1 MTAQEIRERI
11 LDVVGQNG
19 GHLSS
24 SLGAVEIA
32 MALAEIFDPMTD
44 RIVWDVG
51 HQAYAWKILTDRGGR
66 DFSTL
71 RKLDGVSP
79 FPNPAESAADAAV
92 AGHAGVSISVAA
104 GLAAARDARGSSEHV
119 IAVVG
124 DGALVNGTSFEAL
137 NNLAASTKKLIV
149 ILNDNEMSISRP
161 AGSFAKLLGRLIT
174 NVRYNRV
181 KTAAENAGHKMKL
194 TFLRGIYHKVEGR
207 IKSWFLGNAYFE
219 QFGLRYVGPVDG
231 HDLAQLKDAFT
242 VAKEYKRSVIV
253 HVVTKKGKGYEPAEK
268 DPTRFHGVSAG
279 QISEKSKSEEQGE
292 VVVGSRS
299 RTEDIKSSAVRL
311 PTTARTITGLS
322 WSDAFGSALCE
333 AALKDER
340 IVALTAG
347 MKDGTG
353 LAQFAKVFRD
363 RFFDVGI
370 AEGHMVAFA
379 AGMAAGGR
387 RPVVAVYST
396 FLQRAIDQVMHDV
409 CLSNLPVVFCV
420 DRAGAV
426 GADGVTHQG
435 LYDIAMLR
443 TLPNLTICQP
453 KDAEDLKALLDEA
466 LKRNGPTVIR
476 YPRGVAARKSKSEG
490 VVVQRND
497 ENSTVRLPTTTTAI
511 SIWATGDQL
520 EKAYSVAAR
529 IPDAEVVFARYL
541 KPFDAEL
548 LKAQR
553 TEGRRIVSIENG
565 AIAGGFGEAIGA
577 DLKFGWP
584 DEFIPHGSVAELENR
599 YGFDVESIASA
610 INRTIEQ
617 SEQSGNSSYG

>member
-1 MTAQEIRERI
+1 MTPQEIRERI

-32 MALAEIFDPMTD
+32 LALAETFDPFRD
-44 RIVWDVG
+44 RVVWDVG
-51 HQAYAWKILTDRGGR
+51 HQAYAWKILTEASRGGKSF
-66 DFSTL
+66 DTL
-71 RKLDGVSP
+71 RKLDGLSP

-104 GLAAARDARGSSEHV
+104 GLAAARDARGTDEQV

-137 NNLAASTKKLIV
+137 NNLTASTRKLIV
-149 ILNDNEMSISRP
+149 VLNDNEMSISRP
-161 AGSFAKLLGRLIT
+161 AGSLAKMLGRLIT

-181 KTAAENAGHKMKL
+181 KTAAENAGHRMKL
-194 TFLRGIYHKVEGR
+194 TFLRGVYHKIESC

-231 HDLAQLKDAFT
+231 HNLAQLKAALT
-242 VAKEYKRSVIV
+242 VAKEYKRSVLV
-253 HVVTKKGKGYEPAEK
+253 HVVTKKGKGFGPAEK
-268 DPTRFHGVSAG
+268 DPTRFHGVAAG
-279 QISEKSKSEEQGE
+279 FNSVNDGMSSEHRNIGASEH
-292 VVVGSRS
+292 
-299 RTEDIKSSAVRL
+299 VRN
-311 PTTARTITGLS
+311 LS
-322 WSDAFGSALCE
+322 WSDCFGEAICE

-353 LAQFAKVFRD
+353 LAKFAKIFSN
-363 RFFDVGI
+363 RFLDVGI

-379 AGMAAGGR
+379 AGLAAGGR

-409 CLSNLPVVFCV
+409 CISNLPVVFCV

-453 KDAEDLKALLDEA
+453 KDAEDLKALLAEA

-476 YPRGVAARKSKSEG
+476 YPRGEAPREVKVRGEG
-490 VVVQRND
+490 EQRMYQCPD
-497 ENSTVRLPTTTTAI
+497 CADAEKRTLDIRRETQGRY

-520 EKAYSVAAR
+520 EKAYAVAAKV
-529 IPDAEVVFARYL
+529 PGAEVTFARYL

-548 LKAQR
+548 LATQR
-553 TEGRRIVSIENG
+553 AAGMKIVSIENG
-565 AIAGGFGEAIGA
+565 AVAGGFGEAIGA
-577 DLKFGWP
+577 DVKFGWP
-584 DEFIPHGSVAELENR
+584 DAFLPHGSVAELEKR
-599 YGFDVESIASA
+599 CGFDVDSIVARLFKLTA
-610 INRTIEQ
+610 NR
-617 SEQSGNSSYG
+617 

>member
-1 MTAQEIRERI
+1 MTPQEIRERI
-11 LDVVGQNG
+11 LDVVGKNG

-32 MALAEIFDPMTD
+32 MALAETFDPLKD
-44 RIVWDVG
+44 RVVWDVG
-51 HQAYAWKILTDRGGR
+51 HQAYAWKILTEASRGGK
-66 DFSTL
+66 DFATL
-71 RKLDGVSP
+71 RKADGVSP
-79 FPNPAESAADAAV
+79 FPSPLESAADAAV

-104 GLAAARDARGSSEHV
+104 GLAAARDARGTDEHV
-119 IAVVG
+119 VAVVG

-137 NNLAASTKKLIV
+137 NNLAAATKKLIV
-149 ILNDNEMSISRP
+149 VLNDNEMSISRP

-181 KTAAENAGHKMKL
+181 KTAAENAGHRMKL
-194 TFLRGIYHKVEGR
+194 TFLRGLYHKAESR

-231 HDLAQLKDAFT
+231 HDLGQLKAAFT
-242 VAKEYKRSVIV
+242 VAREYKRSVIV
-253 HVVTKKGKGYEPAEK
+253 HVVTKKGKGYAPAEK
-268 DPTRFHGVSAG
+268 DPTKFHGVGPG
-279 QISEKSKSEEQGE
+279 QIEAKAKNEGEQRN
-292 VVVGSRS
+292 VKLDCSPLPRS
-299 RTEDIKSSAVRL
+299 FA
-311 PTTARTITGLS
+311 LS
-322 WSDAFGSALCE
+322 WSDAFGNALCE

-353 LAQFAKVFRD
+353 LSQFAKVFPS
-363 RFFDVGI
+363 RFLDVGI

-379 AGMAAGGR
+379 AGLAAGGR

-409 CLSNLPVVFCV
+409 CISNLPVVFCV

-453 KDAEDLKALLDEA
+453 KDGEDLKALLGEA

-476 YPRGVAARKSKSEG
+476 YPRGVVSCLSSNVLSPSTDAE
-490 VVVQRND
+490 QRTLD
-497 ENSTVRLPTTTTAI
+497 GRRETRGLFV
-511 SIWATGDQL
+511 IWATGDQL
-520 EKAYSVAAR
+520 EKAYAVAEKVG
-529 IPDAEVVFARYL
+529 AEVTFARYL

-548 LKAQR
+548 LKQQR
-553 TEGRRIVSIENG
+553 AAGMKIVSVENG

-577 DLKFGWP
+577 DLRFGWP
-584 DEFIPHGSVAELENR
+584 DEFIPHGSVAELEKR
-599 YGFDVESIASA
+599 YGFDAASIIEA
-610 INRTIEQ
+610 IQT
-617 SEQSGNSSYG
+617 SELLNI

>member
-1 MTAQEIRERI
+1 MTPQEIRERI

-32 MALAEIFDPMTD
+32 LALAETFDPLKD

-51 HQAYAWKILTDRGGR
+51 HQAYAWKILTEESRGGKSF
-66 DFSTL
+66 DTL
-71 RKLDGVSP
+71 RKLGGVSP

-104 GLAAARDARGSSEHV
+104 GLAAARDARGLDEQV
-119 IAVVG
+119 VAVVG
-124 DGALVNGTSFEAL
+124 VASLVKGTSFEAL
-137 NNLAASTKKLIV
+137 NNLAAATKKLIV
-149 ILNDNEMSISRP
+149 VLNDNEMSISRP
-161 AGSFAKLLGRLIT
+161 AGSIAKMLGRLIT

-181 KTAAENAGHKMKL
+181 KTAAENAGHKLKL
-194 TFLRGIYHKVEGR
+194 TFLRGIYHRVESR
-207 IKSWFLGNAYFE
+207 IKSWFLGNACFE

-231 HDLAQLKDAFT
+231 HNLEQLKDAFT

-253 HVVTKKGKGYEPAEK
+253 HVVTKKGRGYAPAEK
-268 DPTRFHGVSAG
+268 DPTGYHGIGPHQVPLTSRSAG
-279 QISEKSKSEEQGE
+279 
-292 VVVGSRS
+292 
-299 RTEDIKSSAVRL
+299 T
-311 PTTARTITGLS
+311 
-322 WSDAFGSALCE
+322 WSDAFGDALIE
-333 AALKDER
+333 AARTDDR

-353 LAQFAKVFRD
+353 LEGFARAYPA
-363 RFFDVGI
+363 RFLDVGI

-379 AGMAAGGR
+379 AGLAAGGR

-409 CLSNLPVVFCV
+409 CIANLPVVFCV

-453 KDAEDLKALLDEA
+453 KDAEDLKALLGEA

-476 YPRGVAARKSKSEG
+476 YPRGKVGRLEG
-490 VVVQRND
+490 EKVRND
-497 ENSTVRLPTTTTAI
+497 PPTISPSHPLTS

-529 IPDAEVVFARYL
+529 IPGAEVVFARYL

-548 LKAQR
+548 LKRQR
-553 TEGRRIVSIENG
+553 AEGRRIVSIENG
-565 AIAGGFGEAIGA
+565 AVAGGFGEAIGA

-584 DEFIPHGSVAELENR
+584 DEFIPHGSVAELEKL
-599 YGFDVESIASA
+599 YGFDVD
-610 INRTIEQ
+610 TIVATIQ
-617 SEQSGNSSYG
+617 STNYQLPTTNCNG

>member
-1 MTAQEIRERI
+1 MTPQEVRERI

-32 MALAEIFDPMTD
+32 LALTETFDPKVD
-44 RIVWDVG
+44 RVVWDVG
-51 HQAYAWKILTDRGGR
+51 HQAYAWKILTDRGGK

-79 FPNPAESAADAAV
+79 FPNPAESVADAAV

-104 GLAAARDARGSSEHV
+104 GLAAARDARGTAEHV
-119 IAVVG
+119 VAVVG

-137 NNLAASTKKLIV
+137 NNLAAATKRLIV
-149 ILNDNEMSISRP
+149 VLNDNDMSISRP
-161 AGSFAKLLGRLIT
+161 TGSFAKLLGRLIT

-194 TFLRGIYHKVEGR
+194 TFLRGVYHGVESR

-231 HDLAQLKDAFT
+231 HNLNQLKDAFT

-253 HVVTKKGKGYEPAEK
+253 HVVTKKGKGYPPAEK
-268 DPTRFHGVSAG
+268 DPTGYHGIG
-279 QISEKSKSEEQGE
+279 PHQIPLT
-292 VVVGSRS
+292 S
-299 RTEDIKSSAVRL
+299 RTA
-311 PTTARTITGLS
+311 TTWSDVFGNALIEAART
-322 WSDAFGSALCE
+322 DN
-333 AALKDER
+333 R

-353 LAQFAKVFRD
+353 LDGFARAYPP
-363 RFFDVGI
+363 RFVDVGI

-379 AGMAAGGR
+379 AGLAAGGR

-409 CLSNLPVVFCV
+409 CISSLPVVFCV

-453 KDAEDLKALLDEA
+453 KDAEDLKALLAEA
-466 LKRNGPTVIR
+466 LNRNGPTVIR
-476 YPRGVAARKSKSEG
+476 YPRGKVPQSNAVDGSRVQSGTVA
-490 VVVQRND
+490 
-497 ENSTVRLPTTTTAI
+497 
-511 SIWATGDQL
+511 IWATGDQL
-520 EKAYSVAAR
+520 EKAHEVAAR
-529 IPDAEVVFARYL
+529 VGAEVTFARYL

-548 LKAQR
+548 LKRQR
-553 TEGRRIVSIENG
+553 AEGRRIVSIENG
-565 AIAGGFGEAIGA
+565 AVAGGFGESIGA
-577 DLKFGWP
+577 DLRFGWP
-584 DEFIPHGSVAELENR
+584 DEFIPHGSVAELEKR
-599 YGFDVESIASA
+599 YGFDVDSIVSKL
-610 INRTIEQ
+610 
-617 SEQSGNSSYG
+617 NSFYG

>member
-1 MTAQEIRERI
+1 MTPQEIRGRI

-32 MALAEIFDPMTD
+32 MALAEVFDPMSD
-44 RIVWDVG
+44 RVVWDVG

-92 AGHAGVSISVAA
+92 AGHAGVSLSVAA
-104 GLAAARDARGSSEHV
+104 GLAAARDARGTDEQV
-119 IAVVG
+119 VAVVG

-137 NNLAASTKKLIV
+137 NNLAAATRKLIV
-149 ILNDNEMSISRP
+149 VLNDNEMSISRP
-161 AGSFAKLLGRLIT
+161 AGSIAKMLGRLIT

-181 KTAAENAGHKMKL
+181 KTAAENAGHRLRL
-194 TFLRGIYHKVEGR
+194 TFLRGIYHRLESRV
-207 IKSWFLGNAYFE
+207 KSWFLGNACFE
-219 QFGLRYVGPVDG
+219 QFGLRYIGPVDG
-231 HDLAQLKDAFT
+231 YDLGRLKDAFT
-242 VAKEYKRSVIV
+242 VAKEYKSSVIV
-253 HVVTKKGKGYEPAEK
+253 HVVTKKGKGYPPAEK

-279 QISEKSKSEEQGE
+279 QIREKPKSEERGE

-299 RTEDIKSSAVRL
+299 RTEDVKSSAVRL
-311 PTTARTITGLS
+311 PTTATTISRLS
-322 WSDAFGSALCE
+322 WSDAFGGVLCE
-333 AALKDER
+333 AALRDER

-353 LAQFAKVFRD
+353 LSQFAKVFSD

-379 AGMAAGGR
+379 AGLAAGGR

-409 CLSNLPVVFCV
+409 CIANLPVVFCV

-476 YPRGVAARKSKSEG
+476 YPRGIAARKSKSG
-490 VVVQRND
+490 VVVVQRND
-497 ENSTVRLPTTTTAI
+497 ENSTVRLPTTPTAL

-529 IPDAEVVFARYL
+529 IPGTEVVFARYL
-541 KPFDAEL
+541 KPFDSEL
-548 LKAQR
+548 LKRQR
-553 TEGRRIVSIENG
+553 AEGKRIVSIENG
-565 AIAGGFGEAIGA
+565 AVAGGFGEAIGA

-584 DEFIPHGSVAELENR
+584 DEFIPHGSVAELEKR
-599 YGFDVESIASA
+599 YRFDVDSIVAT
-610 INRTIEQ
+610 INQTIKQ
-617 SEQSGNSSYG
+617 S

>member
-11 LDVVGQNG
+11 LDVVGNNG
-19 GHLSS
+19 GHLAS
-24 SLGAVEIA
+24 SLGAVEIS
-32 MALAEIFDPMTD
+32 MALAEVFDPAKD
-44 RIVWDVG
+44 RVVWDVG
-51 HQAYAWKILTDRGGR
+51 HQAYAWKILTDRGGK

-92 AGHAGVSISVAA
+92 AGHAGVSLSVAA
-104 GLAAARDARGSSEHV
+104 GLAAARDAKGTDEHV

-137 NNLAASTKKLIV
+137 NNLAAATQKLIV
-149 ILNDNEMSISRP
+149 VLNDNEMSISRP

-181 KTAAENAGHKMKL
+181 KTAWENAGHKLRL
-194 TFLRGIYHKVEGR
+194 TFLRGIYHGIESRV
-207 IKSWFLGNAYFE
+207 KSWFLGNAYFE

-231 HDLAQLKDAFT
+231 HDLKRLNDAFT

-253 HVVTKKGKGYEPAEK
+253 HVVTKKGKGYPPAEK

-279 QISEKSKSEEQGE
+279 QISEKSKSE
-292 VVVGSRS
+292 VVVVQRN
-299 RTEDIKSSAVRL
+299 DNNSAVRL
-311 PTTARTITGLS
+311 PTTTSHSS
-322 WSDAFGSALCE
+322 WSDCMGGALCE

-353 LAQFAKVFRD
+353 LAQFAKIFSD

-379 AGMAAGGR
+379 AGLAAGGR
-387 RPVVAVYST
+387 RPVVAIYST

-409 CLSNLPVVFCV
+409 CIANLPVVFCV

-453 KDAEDLKALLDEA
+453 KDADDLKALLSEA

-476 YPRGVAARKSKSEG
+476 YPRGVAPREVKVGGEG
-490 VVVQRND
+490 ERWTDQRSD
-497 ENSTVRLPTTTTAI
+497 CADADKKEAPHHCSPSPLAFTYSL
-511 SIWATGDQL
+511 WATGDQL

-529 IPDAEVVFARYL
+529 IPGTEVTFARYL
-541 KPFDAEL
+541 KPFDMEL
-548 LKAQR
+548 LVRQR
-553 TEGRRIVSIENG
+553 AEGRRIVSIENG
-565 AIAGGFGEAIGA
+565 AIAGGFGESIGA

-584 DEFIPHGSVAELENR
+584 DEFIPHGSVAELEKR
-599 YGFDVESIASA
+599 YGFDVESIIAK
-610 INRTIEQ
+610 INQTIKQ
-617 SEQSGNSSYG
+617 S

>member
-1 MTAQEIRERI
+1 MTPQEIRERI

-32 MALAEIFDPMTD
+32 LALAETFDPLKD
-44 RIVWDVG
+44 RVVWDVG
-51 HQAYAWKILTDRGGR
+51 HQAYAWKILTEESRGGKSF
-66 DFSTL
+66 DTL
-71 RKLDGVSP
+71 RKLGGVSP

-104 GLAAARDARGSSEHV
+104 GLAAARDARGSDEQV
-119 IAVVG
+119 VAVVG
-124 DGALVNGTSFEAL
+124 DASLVNGTSFEAL
-137 NNLAASTKKLIV
+137 NNLAAATKKLIV
-149 ILNDNEMSISRP
+149 VLNDNEMSISRP
-161 AGSFAKLLGRLIT
+161 AGSIAKMLGRLIT

-181 KTAAENAGHKMKL
+181 KTAAENAGHKLKL
-194 TFLRGIYHKVEGR
+194 TFLRGIYHRVESR
-207 IKSWFLGNAYFE
+207 IKSWFLGNACFE

-231 HDLAQLKDAFT
+231 HDLEQLKDAFT

-253 HVVTKKGKGYEPAEK
+253 HVVTKKGRGYAPAEK
-268 DPTRFHGVSAG
+268 DPTGYHGIGPHQVPLTSRSAG
-279 QISEKSKSEEQGE
+279 
-292 VVVGSRS
+292 
-299 RTEDIKSSAVRL
+299 T
-311 PTTARTITGLS
+311 
-322 WSDAFGSALCE
+322 WSDAFGDALIE
-333 AALKDER
+333 AARTDDR

-353 LAQFAKVFRD
+353 LEGFARAYPA
-363 RFFDVGI
+363 RFLDVGI

-379 AGMAAGGR
+379 AGLAAGGR

-409 CLSNLPVVFCV
+409 CIANLPVVFCV

-453 KDAEDLKALLDEA
+453 KDAEDLKVLLGEA

-476 YPRGVAARKSKSEG
+476 YPRGKAGRLEG
-490 VVVQRND
+490 EKVRND
-497 ENSTVRLPTTTTAI
+497 PPTLSPSHPLTS

-529 IPDAEVVFARYL
+529 IPGAEVVFARYL

-548 LKAQR
+548 LKRQR
-553 TEGRRIVSIENG
+553 AEGRRIVSIENG
-565 AIAGGFGEAIGA
+565 AVAGGFGEAIGA

-584 DEFIPHGSVAELENR
+584 DEFIPHGSVAELEKL
-599 YGFDVESIASA
+599 YGFDVD
-610 INRTIEQ
+610 TIVATIQ
-617 SEQSGNSSYG
+617 STNYQLPTTNCNG